1 MPSAQPGSLNT
12 RPRLASAP
20 GLRAIITTLVLRLVI
35 TFSTS
40 HEDNMTTIRQLI
52 QTAPAKANELLAK
65 LVDTSD
71 TAVKTRERLFS
82 DLKAELELL
91 ATLEE
96 EHLFP
101 VLRKH
106 KETKGLVSDA
116 LNDNKQTRKL
126 IADLEQTPKE
136 SEEFAQKVAE
146 LRKVFQQSVRDEKN
160 ELLPAVLKALSD
172 DEAQDIVE
180 RIEAE
185 KAQIEE
191 ARRAEAEQRRAEARA
206 EREQEEK
213 ALAEQEDAAERAQRS
228 RVATRQAAD
237 AVVRTGEVAAE
248 SATQIVR
255 SAAEGAQR
263 AATAPMSSGSI
274 FWDAMFG
281 MWTAPLGRAVG
292 RPTNSQVSSQAEEVI
307 PLAEET
313 LIVGKQTVT
322 SGTTTVRRFVVETP
336 VEQQVSLYDE
346 KVIVERRKPVTDAVT
361 GETLTELTI
370 EMIET
375 SEVPVVGKGVKVR
388 EEVVVRRERTR
399 RDETVRDSVRRD
411 EIEITQSDETERSGR
426 KRPALAYSRK

>member
-1 MPSAQPGSLNT
+1 
-12 RPRLASAP
+12 
-20 GLRAIITTLVLRLVI
+20 
-35 TFSTS
+35 
-40 HEDNMTTIRQLI
+40 
-52 QTAPAKANELLAK
+52 
-65 LVDTSD
+65 
-71 TAVKTRERLFS
+71 
-82 DLKAELELL
+82 
-91 ATLEE
+91 
-96 EHLFP
+96 
-101 VLRKH
+101 
-106 KETKGLVSDA
+106 
-116 LNDNKQTRKL
+116 
-126 IADLEQTPKE
+126 
-136 SEEFAQKVAE
+136 VAE

-172 DEAQDIVE
+172 EEAQEIVE

-191 ARRAEAEQRRAEARA
+191 ARRAEAEQRRAEARF

-228 RVATRQAAD
+228 RMAVRETAD
-237 AVVRTGEVAAE
+237 AVLRTGEVAAE
-248 SATQIVR
+248 SAKQIVR

-263 AATAPMSSGSI
+263 VATAPMSSGSI

-281 MWTAPLGRAVG
+281 MWTAPLGRSVG
-292 RPTNSQVSSQAEEVI
+292 RSTNGQLSSQAEEVI

-346 KVIVERRKPVTDAVT
+346 KVVVERRKPVTDATT

-388 EEVVVRRERTR
+388 EEVVVRRERTSR
-399 RDETVRDSVRRD
+399 VETVRDSVRRD
-411 EIEITQSDETERSGR
+411 EIEITQSDENGRSGR
-426 KRPALAYSRK
+426 QRSALAYSRK

>member
-1 MPSAQPGSLNT
+1 
-12 RPRLASAP
+12 
-20 GLRAIITTLVLRLVI
+20 
-35 TFSTS
+35 
-40 HEDNMTTIRQLI
+40 MTTIRQLI
-52 QTAPAKANELLAK
+52 QTGPAKANELLAR

-71 TAVKTRERLFS
+71 TAIKTRERLFS
-82 DLKAELELL
+82 ELKTELELL

-106 KETKGLVSDA
+106 KETKSLVSEA

-126 IADLEQTPKE
+126 IADLEQTPTE
-136 SEEFAQKVAE
+136 SEEFATKVAE

-160 ELLPAVLKALSD
+160 ELLPAILKALSD
-172 DEAQDIVE
+172 EEAQVIVE
-180 RIEAE
+180 NIEAE

-191 ARRAEAEQRRAEARA
+191 VRRAEAEQRRAEARFQ
-206 EREQEEK
+206 REQEEK
-213 ALAEQEDAAERAQRS
+213 ALAEQEEAAERAQE
-228 RVATRQAAD
+228 TRKAARQTAD
-237 AVVRTGEVAAE
+237 AVLRTGEVAAE
-248 SATQIVR
+248 SATQIAR
-255 SAAEGAQR
+255 SAAEGVQR
-263 AATAPMSSGSI
+263 IATVPMSTGSV
-274 FWDAMFG
+274 FWDAMFD

-292 RPTNSQVSSQAEEVI
+292 RPTNSQPSSRAEEVI

-346 KVIVERRKPVTDAVT
+346 KVIVERRKPVTDAAT
-361 GETLTELTI
+361 GETLTQVTV

-388 EEVVVRRERTR
+388 EEVVVRRERTSR
-399 RDETVRDSVRRD
+399 VETVRDTVRRD
-411 EIEITQSDETERSGR
+411 EIEITRADENERSGR
-426 KRPALAYSRK
+426 QRPALVSSRK